1 MNYENVLKT
10 GKKMKN
16 EEKIIQ
22 KLISLFAD
30 ANEKDDMK
38 FTREFNRFAPK
49 LSPQGLKLL
58 MTLIIEKTDKVL
70 TPSNMVAV

>member
-1 MNYENVLKT
+1 MI
-10 GKKMKN
+10 KN
-16 EEKIIQ
+16 EDKIIQ

-38 FTREFNRFAPK
+38 FTKEFNRFAPQ

-58 MTLIIEKTDKVL
+58 LTLIIEMTDKVL
-70 TPSNMVAV
+70 NPSKMLTI